1 MGAGESRGLSERMFL
16 MYDGIHY
23 DVVLERLGE
32 REVTLFPAD
41 DLEVSLVIPCES
53 LTDQQAEELALALV
67 KTFHDK
73 RQYTDTSNFSLRCLV
88 CGQGLHG
95 SEGAQKHAAET
106 GHGNFAEN

>member
-1 MGAGESRGLSERMFL
+1 

-41 DLEVSLVIPCES
+41 DLE
-53 LTDQQAEELALALV
+53 AEELALALV